1 MQNLNIIFMG
11 TPDFAVPT
19 LELLA
24 KNFNISLVVTT
35 PDKQAGRGLKIQSS
49 SVKTKALELNLPVA
63 QPKSLKDP
71 NFIEQIKQLNP
82 DFIVVVAF
90 RIVPNDIISIPK
102 YGTINLHPSLLP
114 KYRGP
119 SPIQW
124 AIINNEKIT
133 GVTTI
138 LLNEQIDG
146 GPILL
151 QNTEPIYDSDNFQSL
166 HDRLKIKGAQLVVD
180 SIIGLVDNTINPIP
194 QEQIYE
200 QEKCYAPKITKEIS
214 KLDLN
219 KSCVY
224 NWCVVRALYPK
235 PAAFVYLINSQ
246 KNKFVLKIFDT
257 DYKLTNSIAGQFI
270 ILDKNTFAIGCSD
283 GILIPRTVALEGR
296 KMMSNSDF
304 LRGLQEKEK
313 LFFQ

>member
-1 MQNLNIIFMG
+1 MG

-35 PDKQAGRGLKIQSS
+35 PDKQAGRGLKMQPSP
-49 SVKTKALELNLPVA
+49 VKFKASELHLPLA
-63 QPKSLKDP
+63 QPISLKDP
-71 NFIEQIKQLNP
+71 SFVEQLKNFNP

-90 RIVPNDIISIPK
+90 RIVPNEILSIPK

-119 SPIQW
+119 SPMQW
-124 AIINNEKIT
+124 AIINGEEST

-151 QNTEPIYDSDNFQSL
+151 QNTEPIHNTDNFQSL

-180 SIIGLVDNTINPIP
+180 SIIGLVNNTINPIK
-194 QEQIYE
+194 QELIYE
-200 QEKCYAPKITKEIS
+200 QEKFYAPKITKEIC
-214 KLDLN
+214 KLDLD
-219 KSCVY
+219 KSCKY
-224 NWCVVRALYPK
+224 NWRVVRALSPK
-235 PAAFVYLINSQ
+235 PAAFVYLINSK
-246 KNKFVLKIFDT
+246 KNKLVLKIFDA
-257 DYKLTNSIAGQFI
+257 DYKLCNSMPGQFI

-283 GILIPRTVALEGR
+283 GILIPKTVALEGR
-296 KMMSNSDF
+296 KKMSKSEF